1 MRNNLTLKAYNSLQK
16 KYFVNKINF
25 YHVRNLQIN
34 YRRVAKVSIG
44 VFVEPQFLLSAG
56 DALTRGLRGHA
67 PPEIFENLGSK
78 KLHFLHFETHFRQ
91 VTTLFY
97 SSFLSYYIISTA

>member
-1 MRNNLTLKAYNSLQK
+1 M
-16 KYFVNKINF
+16 F
-25 YHVRNLQIN
+25 
-34 YRRVAKVSIG
+34 RRVAKVSIG

-56 DALTRGLRGHA
+56 GALTRGVRGHA

-97 SSFLSYYIISTA
+97 SSFLSYIHHFDGIIVST